1 MSKTPHSQRV
11 PPVTSNNSSAN
22 VNSNPNAITS
32 RPQLK
37 LSKSL
42 TNSPSHTIFNTRT
55 PKQQSPLLATTST
68 SSHNVPDD
76 LPQISS
82 LKHHRSTTFGQPSN
96 LRDFPHVLPT
106 PSQLLVDAARDS
118 DIRSPKINNTPSH
131 IKSQDYF
138 GLQLDSPQILE
149 FSHDTDNDITNSGN
163 NDIKQKNDKSIKDL
177 SPVQSQSFSPQVPLG
192 GLSLVAKTMGGANK
206 PKIEVLPKFA
216 LSNKDYNNY
225 GSLDDASFDQ
235 ENEDSIDEMNYS
247 VDQDLPNLTSRS
259 NSYSEI
265 HTITGARSFANT
277 LRSIRSIHFFEGSA
291 NNEENT
297 NSAQQRNY
305 YDDFTTMDWVDDYV
319 RVSGWEYVL
328 KKKSLR
334 SLKYKIYRT
343 LEHAQPFILVCIVS
357 FFSSLLVYSMDRFE
371 STLVDWKRG
380 YCQTNWLI
388 GEKVCCAGS
397 ESLVPFSFR
406 NMNEGYCPSFIL
418 WKDVFDNSQIINP
431 SVFNFLIYISLTVML
446 AYFSVL
452 ITLTTKTTNALVD
465 AEEVSASDKIKN
477 NNKTKTSIFSNYTD
491 DNEHDNGH
499 DNISYVD
506 SDIGVG
512 EHHSEHGDEYGNH
525 SSSKNDKN
533 NNVNGKSKAT
543 KRKFKTIY
551 TAYGSGVPEVK
562 TILSGFIIRKF
573 LGTYTLIAKST
584 ALVFAIAS
592 GMNLGK
598 EGPYVH
604 LATCIGNISC
614 RLFKRFRKN
623 GLEKRIIL
631 SAAASAGVA
640 LAFGSPLGAVL
651 FAIEEVTYYLQ
662 VSHLFLIFLCSM
674 ISVLFLKFLDPYK
687 TGKPVLFE
695 ITYTSDW
702 QPIEL
707 VFFVIIGICGGLFG
721 GFFCK
726 FTQFW
731 ASWYRNKSFIK
742 GKYVREVLIIALLTA
757 FLTYNNDYTR
767 QPVNELLF
775 QLATPCTKET
785 HCSLIKD
792 SDGILI
798 IRIKDLINEV
808 TKLSSALLIKTI
820 LTSITFGI
828 KVPLGIYIPSMAIGA
843 LFGRIFAIFIQISTT
858 YYPFMLSLLINKEI
872 SSDTVVDFG
881 IYSIIG
887 AGAFMAGVTRMNVTL
902 ATILFELTSSYTYV
916 LPISIAIAF
925 SNWVAYHIEPNSL
938 YEILI
943 EKNDFPFLDNRK
955 ILTFD
960 NSTKLKDLLT
970 VNSNVIND
978 SILVLPQEKGNNDNY
993 SGQSSLNVNGS
1004 PAHSSFTGGLGETNM
1019 ITASVLRS
1027 KLLKLQEN
1035 FLIDG
1040 CLSIVDSDF
1049 RLIGLLPLTK
1059 LEYQLDKIDR
1069 FAMEYHISEEI
1080 PVKLKESDEDPY
1092 YIMSSNQSDHF
1103 SVRSYETN
1111 IADERV
1117 AVALLNKLT
1126 DFSKLIDYTPIIL
1139 DSKSPISLVQLVFSK
1154 LGNTEICVLDDNKF
1168 VGTLHKKIFIDY
1180 CRNPKPSKIP

>member
-11 PPVTSNNSSAN
+11 PPLASNNSSAN
-22 VNSNPNAITS
+22 VNSNSNALNS

-37 LSKSL
+37 LSKSQ
-42 TNSPSHTIFNTRT
+42 TNSISHTVFNTRT
-55 PKQQSPLLATTST
+55 PKQQSPLLTTTST
-68 SSHNVPDD
+68 SNHNVPDD
-76 LPQISS
+76 LTLISS
-82 LKHHRSTTFGQPSN
+82 LQHHRSTTFGQQQQQQQPSN

-118 DIRSPKINNTPSH
+118 DIRSPKINKTPSY

-138 GLQLDSPQILE
+138 GLQLDSPQNLE
-149 FSHDTDNDITNSGN
+149 FNHHDIDNNTINSNN
-163 NDIKQKNDKSIKDL
+163 NDSKQKSDKSIKDL
-177 SPVQSQSFSPQVPLG
+177 SPIQSHSVTPQMSLG
-192 GLSLVAKTMGGANK
+192 GLSLIAKNIGGANK

-216 LSNKDYNNY
+216 LSNRDYNNY

-235 ENEDSIDEMNYS
+235 DNEDSIDEVSYS
-247 VDQDLPNLTSRS
+247 IDQDTSNLNSRS
-259 NSYSEI
+259 NSYSDV
-265 HTITGARSFANT
+265 HTITGARSFVNT
-277 LRSIRSIHFFEGSA
+277 LRSIRSINFFEGTTS
-291 NNEENT
+291 NEENT
-297 NSAQQRNY
+297 NSVQQRNY

-328 KKKSLR
+328 KQKSIKN
-334 SLKYKIYRT
+334 LKYKIYRT
-343 LEHAQPFILVCIVS
+343 LEHAQPFILVCVVS

-397 ESLVPFSFR
+397 ESPVPFAFR
-406 NMNEGYCPSFIL
+406 TMNEGYCPSFIL
-418 WKDVFDNSQIINP
+418 WKDVFDNSQMINP
-431 SVFNFLIYISLTVML
+431 SVFNFLIYILLTVML

-465 AEEVSASDKIKN
+465 AEESSPSDKMKNKN
-477 NNKTKTSIFSNYTD
+477 NNN
-491 DNEHDNGH
+491 NN
-499 DNISYVD
+499 SYVD
-506 SDIGVG
+506 NEVDVG
-512 EHHSEHGDEYGNH
+512 EHRTENGENEYSTQAYRN
-525 SSSKNDKN
+525 SFN
-533 NNVNGKSKAT
+533 NNSTNGKSKPI
-543 KRKFKTIY
+543 KRQFKTIY

-614 RLFKRFRKN
+614 RLFKRFHKN

-702 QPIEL
+702 EPIEL
-707 VFFVIIGICGGLFG
+707 IFFVIIGICGGLFG

-731 ASWYRNKSFIK
+731 ASWYRNKKFIK
-742 GKYVREVLIIALLTA
+742 GKYVREVLIIAVLTA

-775 QLATPCTKET
+775 QLATPCTKEA

-798 IRIKDLINEV
+798 IKIKDLINEV
-808 TKLSSALLIKTI
+808 SKLSSALLIKII

-843 LFGRIFAIFIQISTT
+843 LFGRIFATVIQISTT
-858 YYPFMLSLLINKEI
+858 YYPFMLSLLINKDTP
-872 SSDTVVDFG
+872 SDTVVDFG

-970 VNSNVIND
+970 VNSNIIND
-978 SILVLPQEKGNNDNY
+978 SILVLPQEKENNTN
-993 SGQSSLNVNGS
+993 SGETSLNVNAS
-1004 PAHSSFTGGLGETNM
+1004 PDHSLFTRGLLGETNL

-1027 KLLKLQEN
+1027 KLLKLQEI

-1040 CLSIVDSDF
+1040 CLSIVDSDSK
-1049 RLIGLLPLTK
+1049 LIGLLPLTK

-1069 FAMEYHISEEI
+1069 FAMEYNISEEI
-1080 PVKLKESDEDPY
+1080 PVKLKKSDEDQY
-1092 YIMSSNQSDHF
+1092 YVMSSNQSDYF

-1111 IADERV
+1111 VADERV

-1126 DFSKLIDYTPIIL
+1126 DFSNLIDYTPIIL

-1180 CRNPKPSKIP
+1180 CRNTKPSKVL